1 MPWKCKTGQCRLAWS
16 APGAGKGQ
24 IWVFTAAQR
33 AGRNRFSVGV
43 FLLVFF
49 FPQDIVIAD
58 NKHSDGGGDLPPA
71 IDGYQPSRFGP
82 VTLLQQHMGTK
93 HPTRECCR
101 RQEGTWAVGSALSP
115 ARSTQGDEPE
125 EEELGNLEER
135 GGREEQTCPFSWHIS
150 GC

>member
-1 MPWKCKTGQCRLAWS
+1 MVSTRGRERADLGIHSCTKSREE
-16 APGAGKGQ
+16 Q
-24 IWVFTAAQR
+24 I
-33 AGRNRFSVGV
+33 FSWG
-43 FLLVFF
+43 FSSCFF